1 MVITFYG
8 QCIYIFQTPCSLQAW
23 SNPAHKRLRHYAFL
37 VWANQELRRA
47 YSGLAPGKRDLT
59 AAGLALILSGTMAAA
74 ATCGQH
80 GAALT
85 VAVSGKKQHGNREH
99 SRRSREN
106 SRRRQAAL
114 LFLSNISLDGRP
126 VRSDS
131 ADDVGSRQHKDADFE
146 GAESGS
152 AAAAAAG
159 GLCPELGNNSSYG
172 TFSSLVGNVNPPSA
186 PRTGLLTIPPILVL
200 PSDTEFNDAGS
211 AEVLL
216 ERRRGS
222 FPSPGNSN
230 LLSPSPSNTS
240 LLPSPLGPRKSS
252 TLLSVQSCNSVSSEP
267 RQR

>member
-1 MVITFYG
+1 
-8 QCIYIFQTPCSLQAW
+8 
-23 SNPAHKRLRHYAFL
+23 
-37 VWANQELRRA
+37 
-47 YSGLAPGKRDLT
+47 
-59 AAGLALILSGTMAAA
+59 MAAA
-74 ATCGQH
+74 AAAACGQH
-80 GAALT
+80 SAAIT
-85 VAVSGKKQHGNREH
+85 AKKPHSNREY
-99 SRRSREN
+99 SRRNREN

-126 VRSDS
+126 VQINV
-131 ADDVGSRQHKDADFE
+131 AEYGGSRHHHHKETDLE
-146 GAESGS
+146 GADSGS
-152 AAAAAAG
+152 AAVAAT
-159 GLCPELGNNSSYG
+159 GLFPDSNSYG
-172 TFSSLVGNVNPPSA
+172 TFSSLSASVSCGNVNPSPA
-186 PRTGLLTIPPILVL
+186 PRTGTGLLTVPPILVL

-216 ERRRGS
+216 GCRRGS

>member
-1 MVITFYG
+1 
-8 QCIYIFQTPCSLQAW
+8 
-23 SNPAHKRLRHYAFL
+23 
-37 VWANQELRRA
+37 
-47 YSGLAPGKRDLT
+47 
-59 AAGLALILSGTMAAA
+59 MAAA

-80 GAALT
+80 SAAIT
-85 VAVSGKKQHGNREH
+85 AAVSGKKTHSNREH
-99 SRRSREN
+99 SRRNREN

-126 VRSDS
+126 VQTNS
-131 ADDVGSRQHKDADFE
+131 AEHVGSRHHKDTDLE
-146 GAESGS
+146 GADSGS
-152 AAAAAAG
+152 AAGAAAG
-159 GLCPELGNNSSYG
+159 LSPEPGNSGSYG
-172 TFSSLVGNVNPPSA
+172 TFCSLNVNPSPA
-186 PRTGLLTIPPILVL
+186 PRTGLLNIPPILVL
-200 PSDTEFNDAGS
+200 PSDTGFDDVGT

-216 ERRRGS
+216 GCRRGS

>member
-1 MVITFYG
+1 
-8 QCIYIFQTPCSLQAW
+8 
-23 SNPAHKRLRHYAFL
+23 
-37 VWANQELRRA
+37 
-47 YSGLAPGKRDLT
+47 
-59 AAGLALILSGTMAAA
+59 MAAA
-74 ATCGQH
+74 AACSQH
-80 GAALT
+80 SAAIT
-85 VAVSGKKQHGNREH
+85 AAVSGKKPHGNREH
-99 SRRSREN
+99 SRRNREN

-126 VRSDS
+126 VQSCS
-131 ADDVGSRQHKDADFE
+131 AQNVGSRHHRDADSE
-146 GAESGS
+146 GADPGS
-152 AAAAAAG
+152 AAAA

-172 TFSSLVGNVNPPSA
+172 TFGSLAASASCGNVNPSTVT
-186 PRTGLLTIPPILVL
+186 RTGLLTVPPILVL
-200 PSDTEFNDAGS
+200 PSDTGFNELGS

-216 ERRRGS
+216 ECRRGS